1 MRNVKRT
8 DEPKSLRSYSKRWTR
23 ELLDKIRAYNE
34 SGEAVP
40 ASYYDKYNRPD
51 VKQALEK
58 MYDGLCCY
66 CESPVGVV
74 DYPHIEHRKP
84 KRRFPKYTYRWS
96 NLHLACQKCNT
107 AKGDKFDT
115 NQPILDAVEDVP
127 VANHIDYEFR
137 GPIDVWRKPITHRGK
152 TTIEH
157 TDINRPPLRT
167 TRASLLLDVL
177 EIIRRVNDDPGSPA
191 VIMVI
196 SQLKE
201 MTTGE
206 YGSLVDFAMSKFL
219 RPT

>member
-34 SGEAVP
+34 SGSGVP

-96 NLHLACQKCNT
+96 NLHLACQKCNMP
-107 AKGDKFDT
+107 KGIKFDT

-127 VANHIDYEFR
+127 IVNYIGYDINQT
-137 GPIDVWRKPITHRGK
+137 GVWRKPITLRGK
-152 TTIEH
+152 TTIDH
-157 TDINRPPLRT
+157 TQLNRDPLRT
-167 TRASLLLDVL
+167 ARLKIFLQVVG
-177 EIIRRVNDDPGSPA
+177 IIFEANEDPNSPD
-191 VIMVI
+191 ILMVI

-201 MTTGE
+201 MTKGE
-206 YGSLVDFAMSKFL
+206 YGSLVELAMSRFL
-219 RPT
+219 LPT